1 MSFKE
6 NGYCIIRE
14 FLDQDFVNFIQQ
26 YFFNR
31 INAGQSTLG
40 DDQAP
45 NSYSFYGDP
54 LMDTILGESVEKLS
68 EIVEYSLLPTY

>member
-45 NSYSFYGDP
+45 N
-54 LMDTILGESVEKLS
+54 
-68 EIVEYSLLPTY
+68 